1 MAAFVYKNKS
11 RQVEFFAKMVSKI
24 QTIPKRDK
32 MTGGKVP
39 LRNVVAKERWF
50 QYRVD
55 KANYVAV
62 LALILVVLATVASA
76 DQAGKLKI
84 GIKKRVEN
92 CENKTKKGDLIH
104 MNYVGTLLDGTE
116 FDRSRDQP
124 LSFTLGSGQVIKG
137 WDQGLLG
144 MCVGE
149 KRRLVIPS
157 DLAYGSRSMGK
168 IPADSTLV
176 FEVELMKI
184 ERAGK
189 EL

>member
-1 MAAFVYKNKS
+1 MQKFYVFFLVALAA
-11 RQVEFFAKMVSKI
+11 
-24 QTIPKRDK
+24 
-32 MTGGKVP
+32 
-39 LRNVVAKERWF
+39 L
-50 QYRVD
+50 
-55 KANYVAV
+55 AN
-62 LALILVVLATVASA
+62 VASA
-76 DQAGKLKI
+76 GEQAGKLKI

-92 CENKTKKGDLIH
+92 CEHKTKKGDLIH
-104 MNYVGTLLDGTE
+104 MNYVGTLTDGTE

-124 LSFTLGSGQVIKG
+124 LSFSLGSGQVIKG

-157 DLAYGSRSMGK
+157 ELAYGSRSMGK
-168 IPADSTLV
+168 IPADSTLI
-176 FEVELMKI
+176 FETELVKI

>member
-1 MAAFVYKNKS
+1 MLITLLI
-11 RQVEFFAKMVSKI
+11 QV
-24 QTIPKRDK
+24 
-32 MTGGKVP
+32 GKVTKMQKF
-39 LRNVVAKERWF
+39 LSIVLFTVL
-50 QYRVD
+50 
-55 KANYVAV
+55 VAV
-62 LALILVVLATVASA
+62 ISASS
-76 DQAGKLKI
+76 DQSGKLKI

-92 CENKTKKGDLIH
+92 CESKTRKGDIIH
-104 MNYVGTLLDGTE
+104 MNYVGTLTDGTE

-168 IPADSTLV
+168 IPADSTLI
-176 FEVELMKI
+176 FETELVKI

>member
-1 MAAFVYKNKS
+1 
-11 RQVEFFAKMVSKI
+11 MV
-24 QTIPKRDK
+24 
-32 MTGGKVP
+32 
-39 LRNVVAKERWF
+39 N
-50 QYRVD
+50 
-55 KANYVAV
+55 NYVSFS
-62 LALILVVLATVASA
+62 LLLVVLVATAVSCA
-76 DQAGKLKI
+76 DQGGKLKI

-92 CENKTKKGDLIH
+92 CENKTRKGDIIH

-157 DLAYGSRSMGK
+157 DLAYGERSMGK
-168 IPADSTLV
+168 IPAHSTLV

>member
-1 MAAFVYKNKS
+1 MRNYYVYL
-11 RQVEFFAKMVSKI
+11 A
-24 QTIPKRDK
+24 
-32 MTGGKVP
+32 
-39 LRNVVAKERWF
+39 L
-50 QYRVD
+50 
-55 KANYVAV
+55 VAV
-62 LALILVVLATVASA
+62 ATVLVGQCCA
-76 DQAGKLKI
+76 DEQAGKLKI
-84 GIKKRVEN
+84 GIKKRVDN
-92 CENKTKKGDLIH
+92 CEHKSKKGDIIH
-104 MNYVGTLLDGTE
+104 MNYVGTLTDGTE
-116 FDRSRDQP
+116 FDRSKGQP

-184 ERAGK
+184 ERAGR